1 MADDRKLA
9 EKWNEFRPSK
19 TTWFWTMAGA
29 AVAAIAIGFTF
40 GGWTTG
46 GTAREMANDAAQDAR
61 AQLAATLCVEN
72 FVSAPDANSNWAE
85 LKETTSYQ
93 QDNYIED
100 GGWAMLEG
108 MEDLVNGATDI
119 CADRLVAMEALPAR
133 NAEIAPA
140 TTDG

>member
-9 EKWNEFRPSK
+9 EKWNEFRPTK

-29 AVAAIAIGFTF
+29 AVAAVVIGFTL

-46 GTAREMANDAAQDAR
+46 GTAQEMAEDAAHDAR

-72 FVSAPDANSNWAE
+72 FVAAPDASSNLVE
-85 LKETTSYQ
+85 LKDTTSYQ
-93 QDNYIED
+93 QDDYIED

-108 MEDLVNGATDI
+108 MEQLVSGSTDL

-133 NAEIAPA
+133 NVEIAPA